1 MAVNIKENVFRE
13 YDIRGV
19 FGEDLS
25 FEFAELLA
33 KAFVRFVKEKSGKQN
48 VTVSVG
54 RDIRLSSPE
63 LRNAVVKGLTAS
75 GADTIDLGECPTPLQ
90 YFSMFNESN
99 GVLPDG
105 GIMITGSHNPSEYNG
120 FKISLGKNTL
130 HGEDIQEL
138 KKLMKTVQQED
149 LLNIAT
155 GQSHCGTSGKLKFFN
170 VKKAYLEWVTNDIK
184 LNVDKPI
191 KVVID
196 SGNAT
201 GGLVAPELLKS
212 LGCEVVELYCDIDGT
227 FPNHHPDPT
236 VPENLKDL
244 IEKVKETK
252 ADLGIGYDGD
262 SDRIGAV
269 DENGS
274 IIYGDQLM
282 IIYSHD
288 ILESQPG
295 STIVGDVK
303 CSNVMYDEINSSGGK
318 AVMWKT
324 GHSLIKS
331 KMKELGASL
340 AGEMSGHIFFADRF
354 FGFDDAIYSS
364 CRLIEILAKKRS
376 TDPLFTTSMLLKD
389 IKSTVSTPEIRIDC
403 PDDEKFAVIDKLKE
417 KLSKVTEGPGGLKV
431 KEVIDIDGIRIE
443 FEGGWALGRT
453 SNTQPVMVF
462 RFEAET
468 KDTLLSLKDF
478 VFSMVKEI
486 KPDINLG
493 DS

>member
-1 MAVNIKENVFRE
+1 MAIEINDSIFRE

-19 FGEDLS
+19 FGTDLT

-33 KAFVRFVKEKSGKQN
+33 RGFAKFVKEKSGKMTPT
-48 VTVSVG
+48 VTVG

-63 LRNAVVKGLTAS
+63 LRNAIVKGLTAS
-75 GADTIDLGECPTPLQ
+75 TIDVVDIGECPTPLQ
-90 YFSMFNESN
+90 YFSMFE
-99 GVLPDG
+99 LKADA

-120 FKISLGKNTL
+120 FKISLGKTTL
-130 HGEDIQEL
+130 HGEDIQKIKEC
-138 KKLMKTVQQED
+138 MKAVQKED
-149 LLNIAT
+149 LAILAS
-155 GQSHCGTSGKLKFFN
+155 GESHCGKSGNLKFFN
-170 VKKAYLEWVTNDIK
+170 IKKKYLEWVINDIK
-184 LNVDKPI
+184 LDKEKPI

-201 GGLVAPELLKS
+201 GGLVAPELLNAI
-212 LGCEVVELYCDIDGT
+212 GCEVIELYCDIDGT

-236 VPENLKDL
+236 VPENLVDL
-244 IEKVKETK
+244 IAKVKETG

-269 DENGS
+269 DEQGT

-282 IIYSHD
+282 VIFATD
-288 ILESQPG
+288 ILETKKG
-295 STIVGDVK
+295 ATIVGDVK
-303 CSNVMYDEINSSGGK
+303 CSNTMYDEITKQGGK

-331 KMKELGASL
+331 KMSELGASL

-364 CRLIEILAKKRS
+364 CRLIEILSKKRKS
-376 TDPLFTTSMLLKD
+376 DPLFTTSMLLKD
-389 IKSTVSTPEIRIDC
+389 VKNTVATPEIRIDC
-403 PDDEKFAVIDKLKE
+403 PDSEKFGVIDTLKKE
-417 KLSKVTEGPGGLKV
+417 LSSIKEGPGGIKV
-431 KEVIDIDGIRIE
+431 LEVIDIDGIRVE

-468 KDTLLSLKDF
+468 KELLNSLKDF
-478 VFSMVKEI
+478 VFSKVKEI
-486 KPDINLG
+486 KPDLIL
-493 DS
+493 D